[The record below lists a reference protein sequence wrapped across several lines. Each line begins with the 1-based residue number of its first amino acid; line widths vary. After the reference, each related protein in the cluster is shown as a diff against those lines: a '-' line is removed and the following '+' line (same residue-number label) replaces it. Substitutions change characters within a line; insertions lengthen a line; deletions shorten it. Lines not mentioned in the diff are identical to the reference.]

1 MKALYQSAATLGV
14 ICPLISPTPLNK
26 PPSLLSSPSI
36 VWGLTEDLRY
46 VLALDSCLDS
56 PLKTAKFGIEC
67 IADA

>member
-46 VLALDSCLDS
+46 VK
-56 PLKTAKFGIEC
+56 KTVTG
-67 IADA
+67 